1 MSLTI
6 VFIILAVAASIYAW
20 NNESVLRRWVMNP
33 YEVDRR
39 NEYWR
44 FITSGFI
51 HADIGHLAFNMIS
64 LYSFGQLVETVF
76 SQISAN
82 GSILYA
88 VLYLGG
94 IVVSDLPT
102 YFKNRTNRGYNS
114 LGASGGVSS
123 VIFAG
128 IMFAPLTS
136 LYLFFI
142 PIPIPGWIFGGL
154 YLAYSYWEARRG
166 NSLINHSAHLWGA
179 LYGIAFVILMYPP
192 VIDLFISQIT
202 GRSTF

>member
-1 MSLTI
+1 MNLSLTLL
-6 VFIILAVAASIYAW
+6 FILLAVGASLYAW
-20 NNESVLRRWVMNP
+20 NNESILRRWVMNP
-33 YEVDRR
+33 YEVNRR

-64 LYSFGQLVETVF
+64 LYSFGGLVESIF
-76 SQISAN
+76 SQISPMGN
-82 GSILYA
+82 LLYVA
-88 VLYLGG
+88 LYIGG
-94 IVVSDLPT
+94 ILISDLPT
-102 YFKNRTNRGYNS
+102 YFKHRNNPNYNS

-128 IMFAPLTS
+128 IMFAPTTS

-154 YLAYSYWEARRG
+154 YLAYSYWESRRG
-166 NSLINHSAHLWGA
+166 TGYINHSAHLWGA
-179 LYGIAFVILMYPP
+179 LYGIAFAIAAYPP
-192 VIDLFISQIT
+192 VIGMFIEQIR
-202 GRSTF
+202 G